1 MNIKCFVKYYISASR
16 QAGRVHV
23 TVNTQGGRLL
33 GRTSF
38 LYVDETLEVLKQIV
52 NEPTLQHMYFVMLSQ
67 QHGSFE
73 NNGNLAQNLDPFTLE
88 AGKN

>member
-1 MNIKCFVKYYISASR
+1 MYQMNIKYYISASR
-16 QAGRVHV
+16 QAGSVRV

-38 LYVDETLEVLKQIV
+38 LYVDETLEVLKQLV
-52 NEPTLQHMYFVMLSQ
+52 NDPALQHMHFVMWSK
-67 QHGSFE
+67 QHGFFE
-73 NNGNLAQNLDPFTLE
+73 NNGNLAQNLDPSTLE